1 MKTQLSLENNQYKLD
16 RNNISAMSFEEADDH
31 TTYWL
36 DKTEDERLNAACFL
50 INQLYGVTPDT
61 KVDRTITDHRKF
73 SDG

>member
-1 MKTQLSLENNQYKLD
+1 MNNDQYKLD
-16 RNNISAMSFEEADDH
+16 RNHVSAMSFEEADDH

-36 DKTEDERLNAACFL
+36 NKTEDERLNAACFL
-50 INQLYGVTPDT
+50 INQLYGVTPET

>member
-1 MKTQLSLENNQYKLD
+1 
-16 RNNISAMSFEEADDH
+16 MSFEEADDH

-50 INQLYGVTPDT
+50 INQLYGVTPET
-61 KVDRTITDHRKF
+61 KVDRTITDQRKF

>member
-1 MKTQLSLENNQYKLD
+1 MNSDKYKLD
-16 RNNISAMSFEEADDH
+16 RNYVSAMSFEEADDH
-31 TTYWL
+31 ITYWL

-50 INQLYGVTPDT
+50 INQLYGVTPET

>member
-1 MKTQLSLENNQYKLD
+1 MQKNQYKLD
-16 RNNISAMSFEEADDH
+16 RTHVTKMSFEEADDH

-50 INQLYGVTPDT
+50 INQIYGVTPET
-61 KVDRTITDHRKF
+61 KVDRTITDCRKF